1 MISKTKKIMFVS
13 LGSFASNV
21 ILNLLFFKLWGI
33 IGPAIATLLVTFLQ
47 GIVILSM
54 GAKELGMSFFGMFNL
69 KRLVVFGLQ
78 LVAVLVSMLGIRYLL
93 VWLDVP
99 YMVTL
104 IGVYGAFA
112 VIMLLLNFKRLKGN
126 IDLIN
131 GCKSTNIG

>member
-1 MISKTKKIMFVS
+1 
-13 LGSFASNV
+13 
-21 ILNLLFFKLWGI
+21 
-33 IGPAIATLLVTFLQ
+33 
-47 GIVILSM
+47 M